1 MLSQT
6 DRQIALEFRRR
17 IEKVARVDQPLRVV
31 DLRVF
36 GSRARG
42 DAAADSDLDVFVE
55 VEAITPAQRRQVDE
69 IAWEV
74 GFALD
79 RAIAPIVVTS
89 EQLQRGPMAASPLLI
104 SIEREGAPV

>member
-1 MLSQT
+1 MLSPT

-17 IEKVARVDQPLRVV
+17 IEKVVRVIDA
-31 DLRVF
+31 RVF

-42 DAAADSDLDVFVE
+42 DATAGSDLDVFIE

-74 GFALD
+74 GFAMD
-79 RAIAPIVVTS
+79 RVIAPIVVTS
-89 EQLQRGPMAASPLLI
+89 EQLQRGPMAANPLLI
-104 SIEREGAPV
+104 RVEQEGAPV